1 MWIFPLFFFS
11 RAVSRAG
18 QSFDTI
24 LTRTCPVCGV
34 DVGSTEFSVSCDMD
48 VLVHL

>member
-1 MWIFPLFFFS
+1 MSFSFLFS
-11 RAVSRAG
+11 RTMSRAG

-34 DVGSTEFSVSCDMD
+34 GVGSTEFSVSCDVD
-48 VLVHL
+48 VQVHL